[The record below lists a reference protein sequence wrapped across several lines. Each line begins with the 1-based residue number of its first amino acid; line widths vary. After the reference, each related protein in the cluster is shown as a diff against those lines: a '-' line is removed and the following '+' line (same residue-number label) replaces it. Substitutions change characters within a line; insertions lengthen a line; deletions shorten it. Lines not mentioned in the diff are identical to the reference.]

1 MIGGHHLLRDQL
13 SSSSPLAC
21 WPALAHPWAL
31 CATAILPPQTV
42 GSAEDA
48 LAMALAK
55 LTGHVEM
62 RPRSLLTAH
71 EDFTTL
77 QFVSPYT
84 VEKPGQVRG
93 GWVARG

>member
-1 MIGGHHLLRDQL
+1 MARGCSPCKASQPTSCRAC
-13 SSSSPLAC
+13 SSSTYPPPPWPPLS
-21 WPALAHPWAL
+21 
-31 CATAILPPQTV
+31 QTV

-77 QFVSPYT
+77 QFVSPYP
-84 VEKPGQVRG
+84 VEKPGQVRVG
-93 GWVARG
+93 VVV

>member
-1 MIGGHHLLRDQL
+1 MVIGGHHLLRDQL

-21 WPALAHPWAL
+21 WPALAGLP
-31 CATAILPPQTV
+31 TAILPPQTV